1 MRPLASADVYMV
13 DRAIERGVIDV
24 PPHHLAAAATTT
36 VVVTGFEKRPRTSAE
51 KSMVAPFELLVARSE
66 HDRGPIEPDSAT

>member
-1 MRPLASADVYMV
+1 MRPRASADVYMV

-24 PPHHLAAAATTT
+24 PPQHLAAAAPAT
-36 VVVTGFEKRPRTSAE
+36 VVVTGFEKRSWTGAE
-51 KSMVAPFELLVARSE
+51 KSMVAPFELLVVRSE